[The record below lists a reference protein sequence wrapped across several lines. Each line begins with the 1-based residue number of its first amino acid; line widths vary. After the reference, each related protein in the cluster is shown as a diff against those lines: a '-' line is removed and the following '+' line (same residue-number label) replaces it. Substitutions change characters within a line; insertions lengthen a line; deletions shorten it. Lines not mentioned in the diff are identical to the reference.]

1 MAGPGCRA
9 STGRCVPIGWATA
22 RSGARGV
29 LSRRVLQAPR
39 GGVPQSW
46 PLALSWLPVGEAAR
60 GGVQGAAAGRSA
72 PAWARLGPGGGRGA
86 SQARRGGPGGGR
98 GAERGQRGKATRP
111 WPHSWSRAESGL
123 APRPG
128 GPRGHAPPETPPLSP
143 AGATRTPDRRGPRVH
158 RHVHGAG
165 AAEEEEAEVQPLG
178 QTVLLH
184 GLHRAGGPGR
194 GPARSWVRGSP
205 VSSRTCSRR
214 VPRAPAE
221 AGRGVG
227 PAPPLGAPGWPAPPP
242 AWPVCHCSP
251 RLC

>member
-1 MAGPGCRA
+1 MRPHRVGHGALWGPRGPEQAGAAGATWGCPSILA
-9 STGRCVPIGWATA
+9 A
-22 RSGARGV
+22 RSLLASSWRGCE
-29 LSRRVLQAPR
+29 RGRPR
-39 GGVPQSW
+39 GRSRTERPG
-46 PLALSWLPVGEAAR
+46 VGEAGAR
-60 GGVQGAAAGRSA
+60 
-72 PAWARLGPGGGRGA
+72 
-86 SQARRGGPGGGR
+86 GGR
-98 GAERGQRGKATRP
+98 GAERGQRGEATRP
-111 WPHSWSRAESGL
+111 WPRSWSRAESGL
-123 APRPG
+123 APQPG

-194 GPARSWVRGSP
+194 GPARSRARGSR
-205 VSSRTCSRR
+205 VSSRTCSRC
-214 VPRAPAE
+214 VLRAPAE

-227 PAPPLGAPGWPAPPP
+227 PPPPLGAPGWPAPPP